1 MKTFFILLLTILT
14 VFPTVSEPYQLTTT
28 LSKDQV
34 WMKLTQFFAFNG
46 ISIKTVDKNSGLIQS
61 DKIGFGTNCNLE
73 GSDDSTA
80 WALCNRVPDG
90 KFFHYPQVMNG
101 ELMVLVQEIGGKT
114 HINIHFFNL
123 SGYLSNANG
132 ELNFI
137 MRSTQVL
144 EKKIGNYLIDANT
157 EPLKIKFDPA
167 NATFSEP
174 KAQAD
179 LRAAAVAV
187 RKAKV
192 DAETARLKEET
203 NNNETWGTLLILGFI
218 ALLVWAA
225 SKVET
230 EDTQ

>member
-1 MKTFFILLLTILT
+1 MKTFFILFLTILT
-14 VFPTVSEPYQLTTT
+14 VFPTVSEPYQVTTT

-80 WALCNRVPDG
+80 WALCNRVADG
-90 KFFHYPQVMNG
+90 KYFHYPQVMNG

-123 SGYLSNANG
+123 NAHLSNENG
-132 ELNFI
+132 ELNFQT
-137 MRSTQVL
+137 RSTQVL
-144 EKKIGNYLIDANT
+144 EKMIGNYLIDAHS

-167 NATFSEP
+167 NAIFGEP

-179 LRAAAVAV
+179 LRAAEVAV
-187 RKAKV
+187 EKAKV
-192 DAETARLKEET
+192 DTETARLAAEAKKKEPVYT
-203 NNNETWGTLLILGFI
+203 LISIIFIFLLILG
-218 ALLVWAA
+218 AA
-225 SKVET
+225 NAKP

>member
-1 MKTFFILLLTILT
+1 MKTFFILFLTVLT

-34 WMKLTQFFAFNG
+34 WIKLTQFFAFNG

-90 KFFHYPQVMNG
+90 KYFHYPQVMNG
-101 ELMVLVQEIGGKT
+101 ELMVLVQEIAGKT

-123 SGYLSNANG
+123 NGYLSNANG

-144 EKKIGNYLIDANT
+144 EKKIGNYLIDANA

-167 NATFSEP
+167 NAIFGEP

-179 LRAAAVAV
+179 LRAAAE
-187 RKAKV
+187 KAKV
-192 DAETARLKEET
+192 DAETTQLAAEAQQKESMQT
-203 NNNETWGTLLILGFI
+203 LWGVITIILLIF
-218 ALLVWAA
+218 AA
-225 SKVET
+225 IKAKDDDS
-230 EDTQ
+230 Q